1 MVVPGRTPCDSR
13 EGQHR
18 LQASQD
24 TSYSRSSITSGLGSL
39 ILQGLG
45 FSSSSEN
52 SASLTAT
59 LSRSLSETDSYLT
72 TTIPPATLIYN
83 ATSAVLSTSPLY
95 GNSTIGPGPAISTR
109 NGTYTVERIGSGLKY
124 ASACDDEWVAYADR
138 STNAAYLTTVSTSS
152 LTTAFFATIK
162 TVCGGLA
169 SVLGD
174 LTPTKSGYAHYTTEI
189 VVTEYN
195 SPEPS
200 CKINNDD
207 CNHLSSLSSSLSD
220 SFIEAYSSVG
230 TTVTF
235 ADPLTFLIAGNDVGG
250 WSTASFT
257 DTSPTLTVN
266 GSVLT
271 ADAQGAYAFTAYPE
285 PNLNPGESVTSLT
298 PGGTYYFYGPTPTWS
313 DFLTVNCLPTSGPS
327 CGSCTVHGDH
337 VQLFYFPAKAT
348 TSKDLCTYQGDTYA
362 TGTRCPWGSPLD
374 PNPENN
380 IPFCQGCKYDQYNI
394 SSSTPD
400 SGPHIVS
407 DGLTFYADR
416 VYISL
421 SSVSASN
428 SCTRVGS
435 VHTSLLLTVAS
446 SDILTWGSARQ
457 YGYAA
462 LGYPFNFD
470 DLNPPIA
477 RTAFNL
483 YPCPEL
489 NQCNNVLCNR
499 DTINNISVAALGG
512 YCSVLVDK
520 AFEPL
525 LAIPPQLRGL
535 DPAWAS
541 CGLGL
546 EGLYDPPKALTP
558 ATTIEGPLVP
568 SPTSASPAS
577 RPASVTPSPTSG
589 TDMATANNDPVPE
602 SSPQNPDSVA
612 STLGPPPPSSAS
624 SAAPTSLSPSPSDQ
638 TSDLSDPFDNEST
651 EPTAAVDPPQSPTT
665 TRVDHDGNTEPG
677 LSTAN
682 DSENSY
688 EPVGRPLPGDTT
700 TMVIAPTT
708 QATTGQSSAIAIAG
722 TTNALTILSQAMSS
736 GSSGVDS
743 QIDGA
748 GADDNNGDQ
757 ANENVPQPTL
767 QIVATGAN
775 GQAITIQRQG
785 VSAVIAGGGSETTVA
800 LGLMVTMLGNTISLL
815 GDGNAAVLGAPTM
828 MFSTSHAD
836 SADSLTM
843 SHAVLYGQDGSPV
856 TAIRDGSAVIV
867 AAGTRSTVV
876 ALGSAATVNG
886 EIASVPSNGGEVVL
900 GSKTASFST
909 AGGDAFVA
917 ATFTDRAGSTDSILR
932 QGSSLLVL
940 AGDRTVALFAGTQT
954 INGVT
959 ISLPSGDAAT
969 NVVVDGTTIPVSP
982 ATAARYATSGGNGIA
997 EDTPTSSVGTDQ
1009 PGAIATSSAKL
1020 TLSRVQSLWALMM
1033 TASLLGVAMLI

>member
-1 MVVPGRTPCDSR
+1 MVAPGHTPCDSR

-24 TSYSRSSITSGLGSL
+24 TNYSRSSITSGLGSL

-45 FSSSSEN
+45 FSSSSED

-72 TTIPPATLIYN
+72 TNIPPSTLVYN

-95 GNSTIGPGPAISTR
+95 GNFTIGPGPAISTR

-124 ASACDDEWVAYADR
+124 ASACNDEWVAYADR

-189 VVTEYN
+189 LVTEYN

-207 CNHLSSLSSSLSD
+207 CNRLSSLSSSLSD

-235 ADPLTFLIAGNDVGG
+235 GDPLTFLIAGNDVGG

-271 ADAQGAYAFTAYPE
+271 ADALGAYAFTAYPE

-327 CGSCTVHGDH
+327 CGSCT
-337 VQLFYFPAKAT
+337 FPAKAT

-380 IPFCQGCKYDQYNI
+380 IPFFKGCKYDQYNI

-400 SGPHIVS
+400 SGPYIVS
-407 DGLTFYADR
+407 DGLTFHADR

-483 YPCPEL
+483 YPCPDV

-499 DTINNISVAALGG
+499 DTINNVSVAALGG

-546 EGLYDPPKALTP
+546 EGL
-558 ATTIEGPLVP
+558 
-568 SPTSASPAS
+568 PAS
-577 RPASVTPSPTSG
+577 RPASVTPIPTD
-589 TDMATANNDPVPE
+589 TATANNDPVPE

-612 STLGPPPPSSAS
+612 STLEPPPPSSAS
-624 SAAPTSLSPSPSDQ
+624 SAAPTLLRPSPSDQ
-638 TSDLSDPFDNEST
+638 SSDLSGPFDNDST
-651 EPTAAVDPPQSPTT
+651 EPIATVDPPQSPTT
-665 TRVDHDGNTEPG
+665 TRVDHDGNTELG

-682 DSENSY
+682 DSENSD
-688 EPVGRPLPGDTT
+688 EPVDRPLPGDTT
-700 TMVIAPTT
+700 TMVIAPAT
-708 QATTGQSSAIAIAG
+708 QATGQSSAIAIAG

-736 GSSGVDS
+736 GSSGADS

-748 GADDNNGDQ
+748 GADDNNSDQ

-767 QIVATGAN
+767 QIVATGGN

-785 VSAVIAGGGSETTVA
+785 VSAVMAGGGSETTVA
-800 LGLMVTMLGNTISLL
+800 LGSMVTMLGNTISLL
-815 GDGNAAVLGAPTM
+815 GEGNAAVLGASTM

-867 AAGTRSTVV
+867 AAGTQSTVV
-876 ALGSAATVNG
+876 ALGFAATVHG

-900 GSKTASFST
+900 GSKTASFLT
-909 AGGDAFVA
+909 AAGGDAFVGA
-917 ATFTDRAGSTDSILR
+917 ATFTDRAGSTDEILR
-932 QGSSLLVL
+932 QGSALLVV

-954 INGVT
+954 IDGVT
-959 ISLPSGDAAT
+959 INLPSGDAAAT
-969 NVVVDGTTIPVSP
+969 DVVVDGTRTIPVSP
-982 ATAARYATSGGNGIA
+982 ATAGRYDTSGGNGIA
-997 EDTPTSSVGTDQ
+997 EDTPTSSVDSDQ
-1009 PGAIATSSAKL
+1009 PGAIIATSSAKL

-1033 TASLLGVAMLI
+1033 TASLLGVGMLI

>member
-1 MVVPGRTPCDSR
+1 MIST
-13 EGQHR
+13 
-18 LQASQD
+18 
-24 TSYSRSSITSGLGSL
+24 
-39 ILQGLG
+39 
-45 FSSSSEN
+45 
-52 SASLTAT
+52 
-59 LSRSLSETDSYLT
+59 
-72 TTIPPATLIYN
+72 
-83 ATSAVLSTSPLY
+83 TSAQAHQILLK
-95 GNSTIGPGPAISTR
+95 PGP
-109 NGTYTVERIGSGLKY
+109 YV
-124 ASACDDEWVAYADR
+124 
-138 STNAAYLTTVSTSS
+138 
-152 LTTAFFATIK
+152 
-162 TVCGGLA
+162 
-169 SVLGD
+169 
-174 LTPTKSGYAHYTTEI
+174 
-189 VVTEYN
+189 
-195 SPEPS
+195 
-200 CKINNDD
+200 
-207 CNHLSSLSSSLSD
+207 
-220 SFIEAYSSVG
+220 
-230 TTVTF
+230 
-235 ADPLTFLIAGNDVGG
+235 
-250 WSTASFT
+250 
-257 DTSPTLTVN
+257 
-266 GSVLT
+266 
-271 ADAQGAYAFTAYPE
+271 
-285 PNLNPGESVTSLT
+285 
-298 PGGTYYFYGPTPTWS
+298 
-313 DFLTVNCLPTSGPS
+313 
-327 CGSCTVHGDH
+327 
-337 VQLFYFPAKAT
+337 
-348 TSKDLCTYQGDTYA
+348 
-362 TGTRCPWGSPLD
+362 
-374 PNPENN
+374 
-380 IPFCQGCKYDQYNI
+380 
-394 SSSTPD
+394 
-400 SGPHIVS
+400 VS

-462 LGYPFNFD
+462 LGYPFNFN

-483 YPCPEL
+483 YPCPDV

-541 CGLGL
+541 CELGL

-558 ATTIEGPLVP
+558 ATTIEGPLIP

-589 TDMATANNDPVPE
+589 TDTATANKDPVPE

-612 STLGPPPPSSAS
+612 STPEPPPPSSTS

-638 TSDLSDPFDNEST
+638 TSDLSDLFDSEST

-665 TRVDHDGNTEPG
+665 TRVDYDGNTEPG
-677 LSTAN
+677 LSTVN
-682 DSENSY
+682 DTENSD
-688 EPVGRPLPGDTT
+688 EPDGRPLPGDTT
-700 TMVIAPTT
+700 TMVIAPTA
-708 QATTGQSSAIAIAG
+708 QAIGQSSAITFAG

-736 GSSGVDS
+736 GSSGVGS

-757 ANENVPQPTL
+757 ANGNVPQPTL

-800 LGLMVTMLGNTISLL
+800 LGSMVTMLGNTISLL
-815 GDGNAAVLGAPTM
+815 GDGNAAVLGASTM

-836 SADSLTM
+836 PADSLTM
-843 SHAVLYGQDGSPV
+843 SHAVLYGQDGSPD

-867 AAGTRSTVV
+867 AAGTQSTVV
-876 ALGSAATVNG
+876 ALGSAVTVNG

-909 AGGDAFVA
+909 AAGGDAFVA

-954 INGVT
+954 INGGT

-1009 PGAIATSSAKL
+1009 PGAIIATSSAKL
-1020 TLSRVQSLWALMM
+1020 TLSGVQSLWALMM
-1033 TASLLGVAMLI
+1033 TASLLGFAMLI